1 MTKKT
6 VAQKFPAGWSES
18 RVQRVLNHYESQ
30 TDEEAA
36 TEIRS
41 VLENTTMEVPTALV
55 PVVRELIA
63 KRKSAH
69 ARATKRRNTT
79 PQPAS
84 RARRG

>member
-36 TEIRS
+36 KEIRS
-41 VLENTTMEVPTALV
+41 ALENTTMEVPTALV
-55 PVVRELIA
+55 PIVRELIA
-63 KRKSAH
+63 KRKSVR
-69 ARATKRRNTT
+69 ARVTKSHNTSSGS
-79 PQPAS
+79 S

>member
-1 MTKKT
+1 MERLAVTRYSR
-6 VAQKFPAGWSES
+6 GWNES
-18 RVQRVLNHYESQ
+18 RVRRLLDYHESQ

-41 VLENTTMEVPTALV
+41 ALENTTMEVPTALV

-63 KRKSAH
+63 KRKSVR
-69 ARATKRRNTT
+69 ARATKRRNRT
-79 PQPAS
+79 PQPTS

>member
-36 TEIRS
+36 KEIRS
-41 VLENTTMEVPTALV
+41 ALENTTMEVPTALV

-63 KRKSAH
+63 KRKSARV
-69 ARATKRRNTT
+69 RATKRRNLP